1 MTRLSPTADRDR
13 YRVDKSTGWIDYDHL
28 AETAAVFK
36 PRLIICGASA
46 YSRDFDYKRFREIAD
61 ECGAYLHCD
70 MAHISGIVAAGAVK
84 SPFEYVVARPSHS
97 LHAAVSVRE
106 LAACFSY
113 EAVGGTKDQSDLRV
127 YRRAIVRPTRVLVS
141 FAVMSL
147 CRFVTVSS
155 CTTTTAPAAT
165 TTTMLVT
172 EQSRPRSHSRVVCR
186 HTAVTSP
193 DTATLCRQQRTRH

>member
-70 MAHISGIVAAGAVK
+70 MAHISGLVAAGAVK
-84 SPFEYVVARPSHS
+84 SPFEYVVAQPSHS
-97 LHAAVSVRE
+97 LHAAVSVR
-106 LAACFSY
+106 
-113 EAVGGTKDQSDLRV
+113 
-127 YRRAIVRPTRVLVS
+127 
-141 FAVMSL
+141 
-147 CRFVTVSS
+147 
-155 CTTTTAPAAT
+155 
-165 TTTMLVT
+165 
-172 EQSRPRSHSRVVCR
+172 
-186 HTAVTSP
+186 
-193 DTATLCRQQRTRH
+193 